1 MPNEEFFFF
10 FFILL
15 CGLVVQSV
23 LSLCGFEEHLRF
35 VNPSCIT
42 WCSSGPEAVSL
53 CAATSLDFPPLH
65 PRNWNDWKENQKFS
79 LIKQVPNESGP
90 MKLE

>member
-1 MPNEEFFFF
+1 MANEECFLFC
-10 FFILL
+10 FILL

-23 LSLCGFEEHLRF
+23 LSLCVFEEHLHF

-53 CAATSLDFPPLH
+53 CAATSLDFPLIH
-65 PRNWNDWKENQKFS
+65 PQNWNDCKENRNFPS
-79 LIKQVPNESGP
+79 LNKCQMRVD
-90 MKLE
+90 L